1 MLIKIIINQF
11 KAVYVLCNT
20 FLKPVSL
27 SCLFCYSLII
37 NNNFNA
43 LKVITYLLLVITLV
57 TGLKNTIE
65 TLI

>member
-27 SCLFCYSLII
+27 SCLFCYLLII

-43 LKVITYLLLVITLV
+43 LKVISNNLFVISYNISYRLI
-57 TGLKNTIE
+57 LE
-65 TLI
+65 T

>member
-43 LKVITYLLLVITLV
+43 LKVISNNLFVISYNISYRLI
-57 TGLKNTIE
+57 LE
-65 TLI
+65 T